1 MTCAHVFS
9 LCLSDGDRCCN
20 RCGIRR
26 RYPTDNPDQLKRR
39 NQSEEV
45 EK

>member
-1 MTCAHVFS
+1 MTCAHIFT
-9 LCLSDGDRCCN
+9 LCLSDGDRVCN

-26 RYPTDNPDQLKRR
+26 RYPTDNPDQIRRR
-39 NQSEEV
+39 NEREEV

>member
-9 LCLSDGDRCCN
+9 QCLSDGDRCCN
-20 RCGIRR
+20 RCGVRR
-26 RYPTDNPDQLKRR
+26 RFPTSNPDELKRR
-39 NQSEEV
+39 FEREEV